1 MDRNAHRLS
10 AAALEA
16 MRTAEQAKTAGFG
29 TLSDR
34 EIRNQLR
41 DCAPNAVEQHDPEQ
55 VARAIGL

>member
-29 TLSDR
+29 ALSDR
-34 EIRNQLR
+34 ELR
-41 DCAPNAVEQHDPEQ
+41 KP
-55 VARAIGL
+55 IT